1 SEMVLCLMVLTAA
14 VIPVACDRR
23 TPTEASLVRSWKA
36 NTPPESVTIFTFE
49 PNHTSWCAVT
59 VRYDTWLDGDGRWH
73 IEGDQIAF
81 DDVSYPKVSEE
92 YHRKDPDLAKRTRH
106 YTVAFQQLDHDTIK
120 LDGVTLT
127 RTERPPKPSNQAP
140 FSP

>member
-1 SEMVLCLMVLTAA
+1 MVARLIVFSAA
-14 VIPVACDRR
+14 VVLVACNRLS
-23 TPTEASLVRSWKA
+23 PTEASLVGSWKA

-49 PNHTSWCAVT
+49 PNHTNWCAVT
-59 VRYDTWLDGDGRWH
+59 VRDDTWLDGDGRWH
-73 IEGDQIAF
+73 IEGDQIVF

-92 YHRKDPDLAKRTRH
+92 YHRKDPDLAKRPRH